1 MVSRQHLDFI
11 LNIFLIVPVENSPD
25 SHLYYTCNP
34 HLHSSKTKAFLLF
47 CMMPWQGRPLHS
59 SSVFPPYY
67 STCPEN
73 PLHPR
78 TKTKPH
84 LTHLSQ
90 TWQSQIPCLL
100 LFWTGTPSVSCFLA
114 LGALDCNAWDSKI
127 LVLVLFQTRSVT
139 WNNIPKF
146 SAQDEQFRWMLSAC
160 FKLRWVPE
168 FFGALTFLR
177 LLCST
182 PPSPLHRVE
191 AGSFLTNNAK
201 SSQKSKSQ
209 KWRVNGWVDET
220 HLPWETLGWTLCGF

>member
-1 MVSRQHLDFI
+1 MAGQATALFTCFPSLLFHMPRKSTPPQNQNKAPPYPSVTNLTVSNSLPPPLLDRNP
-11 LNIFLIVPVENSPD
+11 LSFLIP
-25 SHLYYTCNP
+25 
-34 HLHSSKTKAFLLF
+34 
-47 CMMPWQGRPLHS
+47 
-59 SSVFPPYY
+59 
-67 STCPEN
+67 
-73 PLHPR
+73 
-78 TKTKPH
+78 
-84 LTHLSQ
+84 
-90 TWQSQIPCLL
+90 
-100 LFWTGTPSVSCFLA
+100 A
-114 LGALDCNAWDSKI
+114 LGVLDCNAWDSKI

-209 KWRVNGWVDET
+209 KWKVNGWVDET